1 MLVTLREQRV
11 LKLFSLSSLSL
22 SIFFGCFV
30 LFCFVFINFCHVYK
44 RVLERIKSKR

>member
-11 LKLFSLSSLSL
+11 LKLFSLSSLPL

-30 LFCFVFINFCHVYK
+30 LFLLIFVTY
-44 RVLERIKSKR
+44 IKGYLKE